1 METDAIN
8 LIDAQPLLRTKL
20 FIPQA
25 PATLVRRLRLTSRL
39 PARHAL
45 TLVSAPA
52 GWGKTT
58 LLSEWVA
65 AQRLKIAWLSLDEGD
80 NDATRFLSYL
90 IGALREQFPGL
101 GAGALAT
108 LQAPPLSEP
117 ETALTPLLN
126 EIAALRAPCVLVLD
140 DYHLIEAPAVHDA
153 LSFLVE
159 HLPPHLR
166 LVVLTRTDPPLPLGR
181 WRARGLLSE
190 LRLGDLRFTRAETA
204 AFLTEAMGL
213 RLEAADIAALDT
225 RTEGWIAGL
234 HLAALGAQGRQD
246 LRGFLSALSGS
257 HRYIED
263 YLAEE
268 VLLRQP
274 EPIQRF
280 LLRTS
285 ILDQLSGPLC
295 DAVTGEDGGGAL
307 LAKLEQANL
316 FIMPLDERRR
326 WFRYHQ
332 LFAGLLRERLAET
345 DPRLLPELH
354 RRASAWYAAQGLGD
368 AALRHALAAGEIER
382 GVALIEG
389 NARQTLM
396 RGEPATVLA
405 WIARV
410 PEELVLERP
419 RLSALKAWALLLQ
432 LQMPGIEPYL
442 LAAAAGLDDARR
454 SADIPPA
461 ERVRLLGEL
470 AAIRS
475 IMPRFQGDIAS
486 IVPLSAQALTL
497 VPEDDLVV
505 RAIIIGN
512 LAVAHRLLGNVREAA
527 AAAEQAI
534 GANQA
539 SGNSF
544 AAMLALVDLAMLQ
557 ADQGQLRAAAAT
569 YRRGLLLAAE
579 RGWHQLSALGL
590 LHVGLGT
597 IYYEWDDLDQASQH
611 IQQGLEIG
619 TLGGFVDC
627 AREGYIAL
635 AHLRQTTGDREGAAA
650 AISAAQE
657 VARSHSVERL
667 LALVEAHRVHLLI
680 EQGALDE
687 PARWAATRGF
697 GAEIDRTRF
706 IDLEYLTLARLRLAQ
721 DRPAEALA
729 LLERL
734 LAAIEPLGLR
744 GVEVQLYALRALAA
758 AGANQP
764 GLAAASLAA
773 AMERAAPEGYRR
785 LFLRLGRPMAEL
797 LRLAVAREIAPAYAA
812 DLLHAFGPAAGP
824 APGAPEPLIE
834 PLSEREL
841 EVLELIAAGCSNQ
854 EIADKLIITVGTVKR
869 HVTNIF
875 GKLDTHSRTQALVR
889 ARELKLLP

>member
-1 METDAIN
+1 MESASPIAAE
-8 LIDAQPLLRTKL
+8 AQPLLRTKF

-65 AQRLKIAWLSLDEGD
+65 AQRLSVAWLSLDEGD

-90 IGALREQFPGL
+90 IGTLREQFPGL
-101 GAGALAT
+101 GASALAT
-108 LQAPPLSEP
+108 LQAPPLLEP
-117 ETALTPLLN
+117 EAVLTPLIN
-126 EIAALRAPCVLVLD
+126 DIAALRAPCVLVID
-140 DYHLIEAPAVHDA
+140 DYHLIEAPPVHAA

-166 LVVLTRTDPPLPLGR
+166 LVVLTRIDPPLPLGR

-190 LRLGDLRFTRAETA
+190 LRLGDLRFTRSETA

-213 RLEAADIAALDT
+213 RLEAADIAALDA

-274 EPIQRF
+274 ETIQRF

-295 DAVTGEDGGGAL
+295 DAVTGDSGGGAL
-307 LAKLEQANL
+307 LAGLEQANL
-316 FIMPLDERRR
+316 FIMPLDEQRR

-332 LFAGLLRERLAET
+332 LFAGLLRERLAQT
-345 DPRLLPELH
+345 DPALLPELH
-354 RRASAWYAAQGLGD
+354 RRASDWYQAQGLGD

-389 NARQTLM
+389 NARQMLM
-396 RGEPATVLA
+396 RGEPTTVLA

-410 PEELVLERP
+410 PEAQVLERP

-432 LQMPGIEPYL
+432 LQMPGIEAYL
-442 LAAAAGLDDARR
+442 RAAAAGLEDERR
-454 SADIPPA
+454 AADIPEA
-461 ERVRLLGEL
+461 ERVRLRGEL

-486 IVPLSAQALTL
+486 IVPLSAQALTM

-512 LAVAHRLLGNVREAA
+512 LAVAHRLLGNLREAA

-534 GANQA
+534 DANQA

-544 AAMLALVDLAMLQ
+544 AAMLATSDLAMLQ
-557 ADQGQLRAAAAT
+557 LDQGQLRAAAAT
-569 YRRGLLLAAE
+569 YRRGLLLAGE

-590 LHVGLGT
+590 IHVGLGN
-597 IYYEWDDLDQASQH
+597 ICYEWDDLDQAGQH

-635 AHLRQTTGDREGAAA
+635 AHLRQAGGDHEGAAA
-650 AISAAQE
+650 AIIAAQE
-657 VARSHSVERL
+657 VARSHNVERL
-667 LALVEAHRVHLLI
+667 SAWVEAHRVQLLI
-680 EQGALDE
+680 QQGALAE

-697 GAEIDRTRF
+697 GAEIDRARF
-706 IDLEYLTLARLRLAQ
+706 IDLEYLMLGRLRLAQ
-721 DRPAEALA
+721 GRPAEALA

-734 LAAIEPLGLR
+734 LAAIEPLGLQ
-744 GVEVQLYALRALAA
+744 GVLIHLHALRALAA
-758 AGANQP
+758 ASAQQP

-773 AMERAAPEGYRR
+773 ALERAAPEGYRR
-785 LFLRLGRPMAEL
+785 LFLDLGQPMAEL
-797 LRLAVAREIAPAYAA
+797 LRLAVARKIMPAYAA
-812 DLLHAFGPAAGP
+812 DLLHAFGPAANP
-824 APGAPEPLIE
+824 PSAAERLIE
-834 PLSEREL
+834 PLSDREL
-841 EVLELIAAGCSNQ
+841 EVLGLIAAGCSNQ
-854 EIADKLIITVGTVKR
+854 DIADKLIITVGTVKR